1 MDALIVNLLIT
12 KTTRQTLS
20 VRLRE
25 TSATA
30 VALLFASMFVPT
42 SARAQDATVSDP
54 STALSAALSAAC
66 RANETQFAN
75 YLTADNAAA
84 FRALPANQRAAL
96 VQRFALTADPG
107 KPLASTDQQKHT
119 VLRCEAVKSTVE
131 YHFGDAR
138 VHENLAFIP
147 VTVQDSEHTE
157 FGLVR
162 ENGAWR
168 LLSLGLVLLDI
179 PQLAKQWEESDILAR
194 EEAAVQTLRE
204 LAIAIRSYN
213 RAWGKLPESLADLGP
228 APPGQI
234 SPEQAAMVNANLAAG
249 KQNGYLFRYRI
260 DPDANGNDTKFE
272 LAATPEKYGANGHRS
287 FFFDTSGK
295 VHGDDKHG
303 AVATPEDPL
312 IAGEKSE

>member
-1 MDALIVNLLIT
+1 MNLLIR
-12 KTTRQTLS
+12 KTIRRTLS

-30 VALLFASMFVPT
+30 VALLFASLFVPT
-42 SARAQDATVSDP
+42 SARAQDTTVSDP

-179 PQLAKQWEESDILAR
+179 PQLAKQWEESDLLAR
-194 EEAAVQTLRE
+194 EKAAVQTLRE

-213 RAWGKLPESLADLGP
+213 RAWGKLPESLAELGP

-272 LAATPEKYGANGHRS
+272 LAATPEKYGANGRRS
-287 FFFDTSGK
+287 FFFDSDGK